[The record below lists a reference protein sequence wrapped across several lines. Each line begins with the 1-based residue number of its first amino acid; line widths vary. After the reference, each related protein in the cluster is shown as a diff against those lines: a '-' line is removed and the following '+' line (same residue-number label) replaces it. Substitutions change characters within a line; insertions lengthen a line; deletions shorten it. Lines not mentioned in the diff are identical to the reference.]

1 MSLIEKFHTFC
12 GEVLSVERQIS
23 AGSMTALDGRNWLAK
38 CLELQQLTA
47 QREGG
52 QFGLE
57 LFGRAKYA
65 MVAFADEYFLRPRR
79 PVSEQWKDALLEPE
93 LFQSQCA
100 GEKLFHDIDALRNER
115 RGDVEDLARVY
126 LAILGLGFEGGF
138 HQQEDTFER
147 LEEYRHKLFSII
159 FVREPLAFGESLPKI
174 SPGAYESTADA
185 GDRKE
190 LPYLRP
196 WIFAL
201 ALIVIVWLAAGH
213 LIWSVAT
220 DDLHT
225 RVGVEA
231 SHNRGVTP

>member
-1 MSLIEKFHTFC
+1 MSLIEKFHAFC
-12 GEVLSVERQIS
+12 SEVLSVERQMA
-23 AGSMTALDGRNWLAK
+23 AGSMTALDARNWLAQ
-38 CLELQQLTA
+38 CLELQQLTV

-57 LFGRAKYA
+57 LFERAKYA
-65 MVAFADEYFLRPRR
+65 MVAFADEHFLRPRR
-79 PVSEQWKDALLEPE
+79 AVSEQWKDVLLEPE
-93 LFQSQCA
+93 LFHSQCA
-100 GEKLFHDIDALRNER
+100 GEKLFQDIDALRSER

-138 HQQEDTFER
+138 HDQQDTFTR
-147 LEEYRHKLFSII
+147 LDEYRRKLFSII
-159 FVREPLAFGESLPKI
+159 FVREPIPFGESLPKVT
-174 SPGAYESTADA
+174 PGAYESTADA

-201 ALIVIVWLAAGH
+201 VLIVIVWVAAGH